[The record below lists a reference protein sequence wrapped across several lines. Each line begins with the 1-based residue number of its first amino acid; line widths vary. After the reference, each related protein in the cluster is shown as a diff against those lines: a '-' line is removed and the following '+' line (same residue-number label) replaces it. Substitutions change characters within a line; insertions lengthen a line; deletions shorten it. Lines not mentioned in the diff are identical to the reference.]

1 VSLRRGR
8 ALLGPAL
15 GRQARLAAL
24 ALVLGAVVGGA
35 IVGFL
40 ALIAGVQFLAFG
52 ETSERMMSAAAA
64 LPGWRIVLAPALGGL
79 LIGWL
84 AHRFLPSGRIVGV
97 PAVMLAAERD
107 PAAAPLRAGLVSS
120 ALHAASV
127 GVGASVGRL
136 GPAVTLGG
144 TIGAAAAR
152 RWVPGE
158 DGRVL
163 VAAAAAAGIS
173 ASFLTPLAGAA
184 MAMEVVLRRWRLA
197 DAPPILLASVV
208 GAVIHARVFG
218 LQPFFAKASTPRW
231 EWAVDGAGALA
242 LGLVAALAALAL
254 MHGMMG
260 AERLSRRVPG
270 PRWIRPGLA
279 GLAVGLVALAYPDV
293 LGIGREAVDR
303 ALTGQAALAV
313 MLAAGLAKIAATSL
327 SIGFGFG
334 GGVFGPGLVAGAL
347 LGGAFGAALDAAF
360 PGAAAGPAA
369 YAVAGMAAVAAAIV
383 GGPISTAII
392 AFEMTLDLAPMPGV
406 VLAVAVAGLVVPR
419 LLGHRSFFAWQIAL
433 ADRAARK

>member
-1 VSLRRGR
+1 MNAGIGP
-8 ALLGPAL
+8 ALLG
-15 GRQARLAAL
+15 QARRAAL
-24 ALVLGAVVGGA
+24 ALVLGALVGGA

-40 ALIAGVQFLAFG
+40 ALIAGVQFVAFG

-84 AHRFLPSGRIVGV
+84 AHRFLPGGRIVGV

-107 PAAAPLRAGLVSS
+107 LARAPLGAGLVSS
-120 ALHAASV
+120 AVHAASV

-144 TIGAAAAR
+144 TLGAAVAR
-152 RWVPGE
+152 RWAPGAE
-158 DGRVL
+158 GRVL
-163 VAAAAAAGIS
+163 VAAAAAAAIS
-173 ASFLTPLAGAA
+173 ASFLAPLAGAA

-197 DAPPILLASVV
+197 DAPPIILASIV

-218 LQPFFAKASTPRW
+218 LQPFFAKTSTPRW
-231 EWAVDGAGALA
+231 DWAVDGAGALA

-254 MHGMMG
+254 MHGMLG
-260 AERLSRRVPG
+260 AERLARRVPG
-270 PRWIRPGLA
+270 PRWIRPGVA
-279 GLAVGLVALAYPDV
+279 GLAVGLVALAFPEV

-303 ALTGQAALAV
+303 ALGGALPLGALA
-313 MLAAGLAKIAATSL
+313 AAALAKIAATSL

-347 LGGAFGAALDAAF
+347 VGGAFGAALDTVL
-360 PGAAAGPAA
+360 PGATAGPIA
-369 YAVAGMAAVAAAIV
+369 YAMVGMAAVAAAIV
-383 GGPISTAII
+383 GGPVSTALI

-406 VLAVAVAGLVVPR
+406 VLAVAAACLIVPR